1 MFKYSVSKFFNYVKK
16 DYIIDWLNLYG
27 SKHGFIKEKR
37 NAFFMNKGNELE
49 KKVKD
54 MLVKDMPTNEFADL
68 TQFIFKNY
76 THQQQ
81 TKTKLQD
88 PSVSC
93 IYQGLVADNS
103 NVLYGI
109 TDFIVTKNRLEDWIS
124 KYSKSV
130 KSNNDD
136 SATYYVIDVKSSCQ
150 VNADGKVCRSTRNY
164 EWLQFQL
171 SMYSSMLSSYGVKTS
186 NKAYIMS
193 FKNDRIVMGEMDVI
207 TINKDELLAYM
218 NELHTKGDEW
228 TFSPKPSNDYMY
240 PNMKNEYD
248 DDWRKVKNTI
258 AEKIGEW
265 TLIPY
270 VSVKKRQELWE
281 KGFKTFRESGIVSRL
296 DELKLDNKFVIE
308 VNQQNVFAETR
319 NTDLVKQEI
328 KKIFG
333 ESDVVLYID
342 IETIY
347 HNFSFVPFMACV
359 YCSTYNKYDIIM
371 CDSLEDACRGEI
383 SNKVSDIMEKYTES
397 FGKIK
402 VVHYSGN
409 ESQAFR
415 KNEKVE
421 YVDLYDILKTKKFAM
436 TGLYSLKLKDLY
448 KSVIRVK
455 EEMNIA
461 NGLEAM
467 AIGNL
472 YYASTSSKEKEKYK
486 TDLQKYIKRDVDIL
500 VKVIRYFIR
509 LNEHFSIC

>member
-27 SKHGFIKEKR
+27 ANHGFKKEKR

-54 MLVKDMPTNEFADL
+54 MLMNDMPFAEFADL
-68 TQFIFKNY
+68 TQFVFKNY

-81 TKTKLQD
+81 TKSKLQN
-88 PSVSC
+88 PSFTC
-93 IYQGLVADNS
+93 IYQGLVSDSS

-109 TDFIVTKNRLEDWIS
+109 TDFIVTKNRLEDWLS
-124 KYSKSV
+124 KYSKSA
-130 KSNNDD
+130 KINNDD
-136 SATYYVIDVKSSCQ
+136 TATYYVVDVKSSCQ
-150 VNADGKVCRSTRNY
+150 VSSEGKVCRSTRNY

-171 SMYSSMLSSYGVKTS
+171 SMYNSMLSSYGVKTS

-193 FKNDRIVMGEMDVI
+193 YKNDRIVMGEMDTI
-207 TINKDELLAYM
+207 DINKEELLGYM
-218 NELHTKGDEW
+218 NELHTKGNEW

-248 DDWRKVKNTI
+248 DDWRKAKTEI
-258 AEKIGEW
+258 AEKMGEW

-281 KGFKTFRESGIVSRL
+281 KGFKTFREDGILTKL
-296 DELKLDNKFVIE
+296 DDLKLDNKFIIE
-308 VNQQNVFAETR
+308 VNQKNVFAETR
-319 NTDLVKQEI
+319 NTDSVKQEI

-371 CDSLEDACRGEI
+371 CENMEDATRGEI
-383 SNKVSDIMEKYTES
+383 SDKVSAIMEKYTES

-415 KNEKVE
+415 KNENVE
-421 YVDLYDILKTKKFAM
+421 YIDLYDILKSKKFAM
-436 TGLYSLKLKDLY
+436 TGLFSLKLKELY
-448 KSVIRVK
+448 KCLIRVK
-455 EEMNIA
+455 EDVNIS

-472 YYASTSSKEKEKYK
+472 YYSSKSNQEKEKYK

-500 VKVIRYFIR
+500 VKIIRYFNR